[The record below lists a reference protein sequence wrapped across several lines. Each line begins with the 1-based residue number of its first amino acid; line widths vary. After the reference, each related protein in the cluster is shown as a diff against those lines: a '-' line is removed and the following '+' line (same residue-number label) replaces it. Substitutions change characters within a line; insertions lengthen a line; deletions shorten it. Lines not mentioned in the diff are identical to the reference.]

1 MLVDALEALFWVYA
15 VASWCMCFYVFFS
28 CGEGIRWFTTFH
40 NYLLIFGATC
50 GAAMAPFRVIPSCSL
65 LTVFSGWSLY
75 ATLVSLHSV
84 RFRLWRAHVLPVI
97 APLALLMVWAQYR
110 QSAGAAEPAALQA

>member
-1 MLVDALEALFWVYA
+1 MLFTLLETLFWVYA

-50 GAAMAPFRVIPSCSL
+50 GAAMAPFRTVPSCSL
-65 LTVFSGWSLY
+65 LIVFTGWAFY
-75 ATLVSLHSV
+75 AMLVTTHSM
-84 RFRLWRAHVLPVI
+84 RFRLWRNHVLPVT
-97 APLALLMVWAQYR
+97 APLVLIMGWAQCR
-110 QSAGAAEPAALQA
+110 QSKLAAL

>member
-1 MLVDALEALFWVYA
+1 MLLDLLEALFWVYA

-50 GAAMAPFRVIPSCSL
+50 GAAVVPFRTVPSASL
-65 LTVFSGWSLY
+65 LTVFSGWSFY
-75 ATLVSLHSV
+75 AMLVSIHSL
-84 RFRLWRAHVLPVI
+84 RFRLWRDHVLPVT
-97 APLALLMVWAQYR
+97 APLLGLMVWAQCR
-110 QSAGAAEPAALQA
+110 ELAAAAPSAVA